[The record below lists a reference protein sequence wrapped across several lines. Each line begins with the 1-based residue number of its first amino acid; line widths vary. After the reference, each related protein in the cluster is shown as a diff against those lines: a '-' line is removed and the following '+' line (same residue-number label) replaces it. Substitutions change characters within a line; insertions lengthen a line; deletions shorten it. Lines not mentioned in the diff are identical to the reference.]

1 MAKRTQFLL
10 YRLGTGVE
18 VSIKPCWLSIY
29 GASVGAA
36 ETVIDRII
44 QPVSGFVDCPRSA
57 DVVFG
62 DILREGAAGSS
73 GRVFVVTQIENRPA
87 VTRCL
92 VTEIFPPI
100 PDEFESG
107 VREAFWAEDGTW
119 VVDKSQG
126 SAQPTPLPSLSAP
139 SVSNYLYQTI
149 SGNFDVWCGV
159 RVDTGSA
166 GAIRHAMLKA
176 QANLLGPDL
185 VAVGV
190 RDNGVPTFYRADRVD
205 PTLTTTDGLT
215 VPSGLGYYLR
225 LQRIGTRFRSFW
237 AVQDSEPEKE
247 AQWTEIYAPASGSW
261 STSGDVLIGLAAYQN
276 SGTSGLVHFDFFR
289 NWQGD

>member
-1 MAKRTQFLL
+1 MGNRTKFLR
-10 YRLGTGVE
+10 YRFGSGTE
-18 VSIKPCWLSIY
+18 ETLLPAWLTIFSP
-29 GASVGAA
+29 SVGAA
-36 ETVIDRII
+36 ETVVDQVI
-44 QPVSGFVDCPRSA
+44 QPVSGYVDCRRLA
-57 DVVFG
+57 DVLPG
-62 DILREGAAGSS
+62 DVLREGAAGSV
-73 GRVFVVTQIENRPA
+73 GRVFVVSQVENRPA
-87 VTRCL
+87 TTRLL
-92 VTEIFPPI
+92 VAEIFPPI

-107 VREAFWAEDGTW
+107 LLEAFWAADGDW
-119 VVDKSQG
+119 VFDKATG
-126 SAQPTPLPSLSAP
+126 SAQPTPLPSLTSP
-139 SVSNYLYQTI
+139 SVSSYLYQTI

-159 RVDTGSA
+159 RVDSGSA